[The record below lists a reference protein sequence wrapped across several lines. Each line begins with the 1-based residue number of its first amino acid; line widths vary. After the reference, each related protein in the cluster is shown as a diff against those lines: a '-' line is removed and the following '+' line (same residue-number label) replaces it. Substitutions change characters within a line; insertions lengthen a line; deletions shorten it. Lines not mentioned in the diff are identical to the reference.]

1 LFTTNKSF
9 AEWSEVF
16 PNAACVVA
24 LIFRGSSTL
33 LTHAAEDRCQ
43 KWAKSYR
50 YALKMDIAR
59 YFRPLII
66 PYAKQADTL
75 SLRKK
80 IFSGIVFQRGR
91 T

>member
-1 LFTTNKSF
+1 MVRSVSQCRLCRGADFPRFLNSANTCRCRPLP
-9 AEWSEVF
+9 EV
-16 PNAACVVA
+16 
-24 LIFRGSSTL
+24 G
-33 LTHAAEDRCQ
+33 Q
-43 KWAKSYR
+43 KLPLR
-50 YALKMDIAR
+50 VEMDIAR

-80 IFSGIVFQRGR
+80 IFSGIVFPRGR